1 MPGQSSSFKA
11 QHGHGAHRELMR
23 LTPDQRDYQVC
34 IPAVASPETAAAD
47 IIEREGAW
55 KEKLGT
61 RAHTG

>member
-1 MPGQSSSFKA
+1 
-11 QHGHGAHRELMR
+11 MR